1 MSPRSAV
8 RLGGG
13 SSGARTI
20 KVLLPCALI
29 MGLGLGLQATAQSLD
44 STAGHSAMP
53 STNKSA
59 VRKAGGFSVAHA
71 GASPAV
77 QAVVQAALRSG
88 DHQNL
93 PFVVVDK
100 IHAQVLVFSGTGRW
114 LGTASALIGLARG
127 DEAAPGLGE
136 RPLSQIQPHER
147 VTPAGRFVAEL
158 DRNAAGQT
166 ILWVDYEQAISLHP
180 VRSLNPQE
188 RRLER
193 LSSASLQDKRISYG
207 CINVPTQFWHAV
219 VLPAFRHTKGIVYVL
234 PDSRP
239 LHSVFKDLLPS
250 IEKAVAK

>member
-1 MSPRSAV
+1 MAWLS
-8 RLGGG
+8 
-13 SSGARTI
+13 
-20 KVLLPCALI
+20 CAFV
-29 MGLGLGLQATAQSLD
+29 MGLALQAKAQSLD
-44 STAGHSAMP
+44 TRAWRAAKSPANKAAGRMVGEFGVDS
-53 STNKSA
+53 
-59 VRKAGGFSVAHA
+59 A
-71 GASPAV
+71 GASQSALAV
-77 QAVVQAALRSG
+77 IQAALRSG

-100 IHAQVLVFSGTGRW
+100 THAQVLVFSGAGRW
-114 LGTASALIGLARG
+114 LGTAPALIGQARG
-127 DEAAPGLGE
+127 DEPVPGLGD

-193 LSSASLQDKRISYG
+193 LVSASLQDKRISYG

-219 VLPAFRHTKGIVYVL
+219 VLPAFRNSQGIVYVL
-234 PDSRP
+234 PDTRP
-239 LHSVFKDLLPS
+239 LDSVFAHLMSTK
-250 IEKAVAK
+250 EKAATK